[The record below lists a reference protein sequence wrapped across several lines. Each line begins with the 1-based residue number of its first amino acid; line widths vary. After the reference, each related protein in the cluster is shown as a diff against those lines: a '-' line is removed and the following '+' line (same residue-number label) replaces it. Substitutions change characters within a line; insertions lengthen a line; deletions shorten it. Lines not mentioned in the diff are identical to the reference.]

1 MGRLKMNEQYYVE
14 YYDPKGRRGYTKYY
28 SNKLDAD
35 NKADELK
42 RQGYVDISVITF
54 RY

>member
-1 MGRLKMNEQYYVE
+1 MIEYYVE

-28 SNKLDAD
+28 IDKREAD
-35 NKADELK
+35 NKADDL
-42 RQGYVDISVITF
+42 RVQGYTEVNVIEF

>member
-1 MGRLKMNEQYYVE
+1 MIEYYIE

-28 SNKLDAD
+28 IDKREAD
-35 NKADELK
+35 NKADDL
-42 RQGYVDISVITF
+42 RAQGYTEVNVIEF

>member
-1 MGRLKMNEQYYVE
+1 MIEYYIE

-28 SNKLDAD
+28 IDKREAD
-35 NKADELK
+35 NKADGL
-42 RQGYVDISVITF
+42 RAQGYTEVNIVEF

>member
-1 MGRLKMNEQYYVE
+1 MIEYYIE

-28 SNKLDAD
+28 INKQDAD
-35 NKADELK
+35 NKADDLIE
-42 RQGYVDISVITF
+42 QGYTEVKTIEF

>member
-1 MGRLKMNEQYYVE
+1 MIEYYVE

-28 SNKLDAD
+28 IDKREAD
-35 NKADELK
+35 NKADDL
-42 RQGYVDISVITF
+42 RAQGYTEVKTIEF